1 MVINHIQIYSLLL
14 VAIALT
20 LVGSFKRNKWVKTT
34 GYAGLAVATLIMFLE
49 GAIDEVSGVFSTLAL
64 IVGFSSSM
72 YCDRYE
78 VEKYGTQDLHVLIDL
93 FAVSVYATFTS
104 PTISLFII
112 SWFIAEI
119 TGFFTIVYEIKPE
132 NFRAGLRYLIVSMV
146 PSDLAL
152 LATLAY
158 LSIDIG
164 FLNAL
169 SLPLHKL
176 IIDIH
181 KMPLHMSLIVLA
193 GFSAKA
199 AIVPLHF
206 WLPDAHSLAPAPASS
221 ILSGIMVKMGLYGIL
236 RTLPLA
242 EETYTTLI
250 FLFLGSLSA
259 IYGGLL
265 ALAQVDIKRI
275 LAYSTIENTGLMLIV
290 LMRYR
295 LQTDPIPFYAFYT
308 LVTAHALYKSALF
321 MNSGTVEVLTHT
333 RDITKLGFLS
343 RLAPLSATSALLA
356 SFSLIGIPPTLG
368 FIAKLLLI
376 EATVTLIMVNIT
388 TGLLLTIVVV
398 VASALTIIYSIKYL
412 TIYWGL
418 WSVKGSLKTNPSEE
432 QLVKWELIP
441 SSLGV
446 TLSLLIPIITRLGAS
461 LEIMISLVFALALF
475 ASITIYLY
483 RRVKRVSRDTAWLGG
498 EYP

>member
-1 MVINHIQIYSLLL
+1 MIDSSIRLYILLFTAISLIL
-14 VAIALT
+14 I
-20 LVGSFKRNKWVKTT
+20 GSFKRKRLVKIV
-34 GYAGLAVATLIMFLE
+34 GYIGLAIATLVMYLE
-49 GAIDEVSGVFSTLAL
+49 GVIDGISGLFSSLAL

-72 YCDRYE
+72 YCDKYE
-78 VEKYGTQDLHVLIDL
+78 VEKYGTQDLHILIDL
-93 FAVSVYATFTS
+93 FAISIYATFTS
-104 PTISLFII
+104 PTLALFII

-132 NFRAGLRYLIVSMV
+132 NFRAGLRYLVVSMV
-146 PSDLAL
+146 PSDLAILTL
-152 LATLAY
+152 LAY
-158 LSIDIG
+158 FSMNVG

-169 SLPLHKL
+169 SMPLHRL
-176 IIDIH
+176 VINTHRLPI
-181 KMPLHMSLIVLA
+181 HMSLIILT

-221 ILSGIMVKMGLYGIL
+221 ILSGVMVKMGLYGIA
-236 RTLPLA
+236 RALPLA

-250 FLFLGSLSA
+250 FLALGSLSA

-265 ALAQVDIKRI
+265 ALAQTDIKRI

-295 LQTDPIPFYAFYT
+295 LHSDTIPIYAFYS
-308 LVTAHALYKSALF
+308 LVVAHALYKSALF

-333 RDITKLGFLS
+333 RDLTKLGFLS

-356 SFSLIGIPPTLG
+356 AFSLIGVPPTLG
-368 FIAKLLLI
+368 FLAKLLLI
-376 EATVTLIMVNIT
+376 EATVAVIMVNMT
-388 TGLLLTIVVV
+388 TGLFITIVVV
-398 VASALTIIYSIKYL
+398 IASALTIIYSIRYL
-412 TIYWGL
+412 TIYWGF

-441 SSLGV
+441 SSLGAV
-446 TLSLLIPIITRLGAS
+446 LSILVPILTGIGVS
-461 LEIMISLVFALALF
+461 LEVMISLVFALALF
-475 ASITIYLY
+475 ISITIYLY
-483 RRVKRVSRDTAWLGG
+483 HRVKRIAKDTVWLGG